1 MKRTRYF
8 GVPILG
14 ILIATFGIWFYTSTE
29 NPSFKDS
36 IALRSTYKHPF
47 GSPVTSS
54 AELAKIQFYDGDGR
68 PRSLQDFKGQVVL
81 LNIWATWCVSCRAEH
96 DVLLE
101 LARTGKVDIY
111 GLNYK
116 DNRADAQR
124 WLRQLGDPYVANAFD
139 ENGRVGIDWGVYGA
153 PETFIM
159 DKHGIIRHKH
169 IGPLTREALEQEI
182 LPLIARLEA
191 GQ

>member
-1 MKRTRYF
+1 MARYLRYL
-8 GVPILG
+8 VPLALFLLLAGLLYRGLSLDPKIVPSP
-14 ILIATFGIWFYTSTE
+14 LIGKPM
-29 NPSFKDS
+29 PSFSLPRLANASARISDTDLKG
-36 IALRSTYKHPF
+36 K
-47 GSPVTSS
+47 VT
-54 AELAKIQFYDGDGR
+54 A
-68 PRSLQDFKGQVVL
+68 

-96 DVLLE
+96 EVLLE

-124 WLRQLGDPYVANAFD
+124 WLKQLGDPYVANAFD
-139 ENGRVGIDWGVYGA
+139 ADGRVGIDWGVYGA

-159 DKHGIIRHKH
+159 DKDGIIRHKH

-191 GQ
+191 AQ